1 MPRLV
6 LSRKANERIVIGD
19 DVTITVTDI
28 GHGVVKLMVEA
39 PRNTEV
45 WRAEILPADH
55 PQAPKPAN

>member
-6 LSRKANERIVIGD
+6 LSRKTNERIVIGD

-28 GHGVVKLMVEA
+28 GRGVVKLMVEA